1 MPFFVFLGSEFIIIV
16 DCIVYHM
23 DYLTL
28 ARFSS
33 TCREY
38 GPYCKIPAK
47 QMAKREIIRCAGVY
61 NCIEHVTTDIM
72 EEIDGIGI
80 GPSPTFDWWEHKWGA
95 TTARRIQATILDRY
109 YGRPPPIQYRHSDP
123 ELFDLIRADVRM
135 QAPQDA
141 SLVYNFYKTI
151 YSVL

>member
-1 MPFFVFLGSEFIIIV
+1 MNSLHVSIMDRVVG
-16 DCIVYHM
+16 HM

-47 QMAKREIIRCAGVY
+47 QMAKREIIRCAAIY
-61 NCIEHVTTDIM
+61 NCIEYVTTDIM

-80 GPSPTFDWWEHKWGA
+80 GPSPTFDRWECKWGI
-95 TTARRIQATILDRY
+95 TTANRIRATILDRY
-109 YGRPPPIQYRHSDP
+109 YGRHPPIQYRHHDP
-123 ELFDLIRADVRM
+123 ELFDLLRNDTTM
-135 QAPQDA
+135 LAPQDA
-141 SLVYNFYKTI
+141 CLTYNFYKSI
-151 YSVL
+151 YSAV